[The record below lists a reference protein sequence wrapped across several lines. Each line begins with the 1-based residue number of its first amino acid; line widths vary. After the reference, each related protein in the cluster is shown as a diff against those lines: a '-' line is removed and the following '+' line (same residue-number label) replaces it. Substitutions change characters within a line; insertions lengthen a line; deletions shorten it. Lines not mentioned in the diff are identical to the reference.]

1 MANYL
6 QSSQTFVRALKAPSD
21 PPKPGDPTK
30 IEIARQAWN
39 TASFRVPNKGETIV
53 EFLLTRLL
61 KDRGRESALN
71 PVLDVRYWQL
81 LGDILSPSGEADSD
95 AAGARSIK
103 AWLSPLLNRTPII
116 PVVTSLLTLS
126 EQDAS
131 LVSELYTLAASP
143 LANMWP
149 IAIQKA
155 TPDTLLDCFGALLGA
170 LVTAP
175 KSSIQGFINIA
186 NLVVTAFR
194 TAFSNSSSKKKLYQS
209 FLQSHFTKWLH
220 CIVPAGATDGDA
232 NLNAD
237 IYAAGIDIL
246 FNTDALK
253 LFADATLP
261 KDFTDAIELSALS
274 HPLVTVG
281 ALPRIFR
288 SFSQSVKRSR
298 SAVFGHADGSIV
310 EARHAAVRFYA
321 FCETLLEKL
330 ERIQDN
336 AAWKARVA
344 LLEVVE
350 AELLFST
357 DHVEAEGYLKHV
369 VEACVAALESSTD
382 DSHRTVVFEALSALA
397 RIDHDLVDPSIPRIL
412 RRLVTDHGQLGVKMP
427 SSSDSASQ
435 FLALILTY
443 HARTRTIPTHVSRI
457 LASFLPP
464 LPQPSTSDAFWL
476 HSIASTSP
484 LLSYAHLEKV
494 TRAMHAYLTPG
505 QALEATQEL
514 LEALQ
519 RPFDGYTEAVKAAA
533 ADDGKG
539 SRKKRRKSEQAS
551 SSLPRVDAD
560 VWAVSFS
567 LTAKFVSAV
576 LVALPVRTVTELVQQ
591 QIREAIAAT
600 LNGFVKSAIDLALQL
615 LSDRETTLVEHVWAR
630 QVLSAAALRFRYD
643 ILAASEL
650 KVPAEKDDAE
660 EEKMLYCLANGE
672 ALPELQVE
680 LARCLVSQ
688 ATRQDAS
695 YSRWEELLGSI
706 LTVCRRNLN
715 HFNLDVIRWSGKAS
729 SLEDGATGM
738 HNGAIALLHLVL
750 DRWLSIIDTFGSESQ
765 HRLLSSLLLEICA
778 LKSFGTRFGQGV
790 TPSTVVYRCLHSA
803 SFWEQSHIRTRLLFM
818 VNSQTQPLDHVDV
831 AQLLSQPLSSQAELQ
846 ETLQSEISKTN
857 GAFAI
862 LLYAPI
868 EYISRNLRQV
878 FVRRAIAVDV
888 QLGRSGSD
896 RSGNIAVRGLLH
908 RLFTFFGSAESQVT
922 RLYLQY
928 LLHSVAVNYETV
940 DEETMDDYIDIT
952 LDLIEIHFQTLITA
966 AEKGSDDDLVAIL
979 KYLQEGPSSFTL
991 ETQQGRLDISVPAIG
1006 RLVGLLTSK
1015 YPKNAFKEQTISS
1028 IQALYEHVVRQVQP
1042 AVTRLA
1048 TCDRNSM
1055 EVVEG
1060 AKMLEVWRQCVLLG
1074 IWLSRNPPDLSLGRR
1089 VAQAITSAAAS
1100 WPALATMSEE
1110 ILRPISETCCATLGL
1125 LLAELQYAQKED
1137 RQSQLGVIVAA
1148 YTVFSEYCDDEGQ
1161 DDLDGHVQ
1169 KAARILSAEDFSFI
1183 LGIALEALS
1192 GYGNARAFPYLIS
1205 FSTILLHDAPDG
1217 TLKIVQEHL
1226 TQYLETFVNNPIFY
1240 EGPVELRLKVL
1251 AFVNSQCS
1259 DRPAYIRP
1267 INLMTI
1273 WSLISKFLSGSSTHD
1288 TETSYP
1294 IFDEIVSI
1302 ISALVRLRRDL
1313 VLNTLPHLC
1322 IALRGLIQCLRS
1334 PRPQLGAKQHK
1345 LVTDTLPRWIHAAQ
1359 PLGSDESRA
1368 LSRLLTT
1375 LAAKSVIRTYSAR
1388 TDLQK
1393 PESLA
1398 RPLSKHVAYVI
1409 QAYVEAM
1416 DDPLCVVTSNV
1427 RRELQPGLFVLCDML
1442 NEHGRDA
1449 LMVSGLHAG
1458 GKVIMK
1464 ALWREY
1470 EKQRYVGK
1478 G

>member
-6 QSSQTFVRALKAPSD
+6 QSSQIFVRALKAPSD

-39 TASFRVPNKGETIV
+39 TTSFRVPNKGETIV

-61 KDRGRESALN
+61 KDRIRDGALN

-81 LGDILSPSGEADSD
+81 LDDILLPSEAAENA
-95 AAGARSIK
+95 AAGTRATK
-103 AWLSPLLNRTPII
+103 AWLLPLLNRTPIV
-116 PVVTSLLTLS
+116 PVVTSLLMLS
-126 EQDAS
+126 EQDSSAMT
-131 LVSELYTLAASP
+131 ELYTLAATS
-143 LANMWP
+143 LAMMWP

-155 TPDTLLDCFGALLGA
+155 TPDMLLDCFGALLGA
-170 LVTAP
+170 MVTVP
-175 KSSIQGFINIA
+175 DPSTQGFIKIA
-186 NLVVTAFR
+186 HLVVVAMR
-194 TAFSNSSSKKKLYQS
+194 AAFSNSSNKKKLYQS
-209 FLQSHFTKWLH
+209 FLQNHFTKWLH
-220 CIVPAGATDGDA
+220 CVVPTDAADGDA
-232 NLNAD
+232 TISAD
-237 IYAAGIDIL
+237 IYTAGTEIL
-246 FNTDALK
+246 FNVDVLK
-253 LFADATLP
+253 LFSDTTLP

-281 ALPRIFR
+281 ALPKIFR

-298 SAVFGHADGSIV
+298 SALFGHADGSIV

-336 AAWKARVA
+336 AAWKTRVA

-350 AELLFST
+350 TESLFST
-357 DHVEAEGYLKHV
+357 DHVEAEASLKHV

-382 DSHRTVVFEALSALA
+382 DAHRAIVFEALSALV

-412 RRLVTDHGQLGVKMP
+412 RRLVTDHGRLGAETSP
-427 SSSDSASQ
+427 SSDSASQ

-443 HARTRTIPTHVSRI
+443 HARTRSIPTHVSRI
-457 LASFLPP
+457 LASFFPP
-464 LPQPSTSDAFWL
+464 LPQPSTWNALDV

-484 LLSYAHLEKV
+484 LLSYTHLEKI
-494 TRAMHAYLTPG
+494 TRAVHAYLTPG

-514 LEALQ
+514 LEALR
-519 RPFDGYTEAVKAAA
+519 RPFDEYAEAVKAAA
-533 ADDGKG
+533 ADDGQG
-539 SRKKRRKSEQAS
+539 SRKKRRKSEQTS

-560 VWAVSFS
+560 AWAVSFS

-576 LVALPVRTVTELVQQ
+576 LVALPVRTVTEAVRQE
-591 QIREAIAAT
+591 IREAIAVA
-600 LNGFVKSAIDLALQL
+600 LNGFVKSAVRYALQ
-615 LSDRETTLVEHVWAR
+615 SFFNRETARVEHVWEH

-643 ILAASEL
+643 ILAANEL
-650 KVPAEKDDAE
+650 QVPTERDDAE
-660 EEKMLYCLANGE
+660 EETMLYCLATGD
-672 ALPELQVE
+672 ALPEWQVE
-680 LARCLVSQ
+680 LARCLVRQ
-688 ATRQDAS
+688 AIHEDTP
-695 YSRWEELLGSI
+695 YSCWEELLDPI

-715 HFNLDVIRWSGKAS
+715 DSTLDVTRWSGKSS
-729 SLEDGATGM
+729 SLTDGAAGM
-738 HNGAIALLHLVL
+738 QNGAVALLHLVL

-765 HRLLSSLLLEICA
+765 HQLLSSLLLEICA
-778 LKSFGTRFGQGV
+778 LKSFGTRFDQGL
-790 TPSTVVYRCLHSA
+790 TPST
-803 SFWEQSHIRTRLLFM
+803 SFTAQLLFM
-818 VNSQTQPLDHVDV
+818 VNTQTQFLDQVDV
-831 AQLLSQPLSSQAELQ
+831 AQLLSRTVSSQAGRQ

-878 FVRRAIAVDV
+878 FVRRAIVMDV
-888 QLGRSGSD
+888 QLGLSGSD
-896 RSGNIAVRGLLH
+896 RSGNIAVRGLLY

-928 LLHSVAVNYETV
+928 LLRPAAVDPEAV
-940 DEETMDDYIDIT
+940 DWEIMEDYTDIT
-952 LDLIEIHFQTLITA
+952 LDLIETHFQTLLAA
-966 AEKGSDDDLVAIL
+966 AEKGSDDDLVAVL
-979 KYLQEGPSSFTL
+979 KGLQEGQSSLSSKTNKH
-991 ETQQGRLDISVPAIG
+991 RLDVSVPAIG
-1006 RLVGLLTSK
+1006 RFVGLLMSK
-1015 YPKNAFKEQTISS
+1015 YPKTAFKEPTISS

-1042 AVTRLA
+1042 AVTSLV
-1048 TCDRNSM
+1048 TCDRNNT
-1055 EVVEG
+1055 EVIEG
-1060 AKMLEVWRQCVLLG
+1060 ANVLEVWRQCVLLG
-1074 IWLSRNPPDLSLGRR
+1074 IWLSSNPPDLSLGKR
-1089 VAQAITSAAAS
+1089 VAQAVTSAAAS

-1110 ILRPISETCCATLGL
+1110 ILRPISETCCATLGI
-1125 LLAELQYAQKED
+1125 LLAELQCAQKED
-1137 RQSQLGVIVAA
+1137 RESQLGMIVAA
-1148 YTVFSEYCDDEGQ
+1148 YTMFSEYCDDEGQ
-1161 DDLDGHVQ
+1161 DDLDDHVR
-1169 KAARILSAEDFSFI
+1169 KAARILSTGDFSFV
-1183 LGIALEALS
+1183 LGIALEALA
-1192 GYGNARAFPYLIS
+1192 GHGNVRSFPSLVS

-1226 TQYLETFVNNPIFY
+1226 TQYLETFVNNPIFC

-1251 AFVNSQCS
+1251 AFVNTQCS

-1273 WSLISKFLSGSSTHD
+1273 WSLISKLLSGSSTHD

-1302 ISALVRLRRDL
+1302 LSALVRLRRDL

-1334 PRPQLGAKQHK
+1334 PRPQLGAKQLK

-1409 QAYVEAM
+1409 QSYVEAM
-1416 DDPLCVVTSNV
+1416 DDPLCAVTSNV
-1427 RRELQPGLFVLCDML
+1427 RRELQAGLFVLCDML